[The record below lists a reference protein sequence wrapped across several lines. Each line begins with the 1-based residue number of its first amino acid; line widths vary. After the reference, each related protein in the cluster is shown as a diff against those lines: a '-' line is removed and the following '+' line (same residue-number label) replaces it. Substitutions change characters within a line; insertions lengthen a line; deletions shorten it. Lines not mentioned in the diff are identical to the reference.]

1 MAQQAE
7 DFGVQPLRDLGGG
20 GVTVGR
26 VGAGRGQVAGHLPHG
41 DRVAGDRRRE
51 RPAVHEVVLS
61 STMAFM
67 ESVTVS
73 ELNRQ
78 TARVLERVKAGE
90 SVEISEYGRPVARI
104 TPAGPTTGVPL
115 LDRLIAQ
122 GRAVPASNH
131 GPIPP
136 TPPRDETD
144 ENVSLSAALAQL
156 RDDER
161 Y

>member
-1 MAQQAE
+1 
-7 DFGVQPLRDLGGG
+7 
-20 GVTVGR
+20 
-26 VGAGRGQVAGHLPHG
+26 
-41 DRVAGDRRRE
+41 
-51 RPAVHEVVLS
+51 
-61 STMAFM
+61 M

-78 TARVLERVKAGE
+78 TAKVLDRVKAGE
-90 SVEISEYGRPVARI
+90 SLEISEYGRPVARLL
-104 TPAGPTTGVPL
+104 PATPTTGAPV

-122 GRAVPASNH
+122 GRAIPAASP

-136 TPPRDETD
+136 TPPRDD
-144 ENVSLSAALAQL
+144 RDAGISLGATLAEM